1 MSCGRCGN
9 QRIPGVPK
17 ISFEMFSGG
26 PNFVIPPPDTG
37 HMRKNQLVL
46 IETLEADF
54 RIDDRTKDLG
64 RRGIAAAREAL
75 RSATE
80 KVAA

>member
-1 MSCGRCGN
+1 
-9 QRIPGVPK
+9 
-17 ISFEMFSGG
+17 
-26 PNFVIPPPDTG
+26 
-37 HMRKNQLVL
+37 MRNNQLVL

-54 RIDDRTKDLG
+54 RIYDRTNDLG
-64 RRGIAAAREAL
+64 RRGIASAREAL